1 MSFPLGIAIHQA
13 LEAQLRADSNVAL
26 KWPNDILING
36 KKCGGMRHDTNASL
50 GVIILGIGINV
61 NQVPEDVDRTSLRCA
76 SGQVYQRWTVLND
89 ILSAIGENLD
99 YISSCRVDA
108 DEWNCRSAYI
118 GQDIQVHD
126 NGHDWSIFGD
136 QWGWRSVN

>member
-1 MSFPLGIAIHQA
+1 MSLILKPNAPIHRWGCVSFPLGIAIHQA
-13 LEAQLRADSNVAL
+13 FGGAASSRQQCGIEMAQRYTNQWQSV
-26 KWPNDILING
+26 
-36 KKCGGMRHDTNASL
+36 GMRHDTNASL

-99 YISSCRVDA
+99 
-108 DEWNCRSAYI
+108 
-118 GQDIQVHD
+118 
-126 NGHDWSIFGD
+126 
-136 QWGWRSVN
+136 

>member
-1 MSFPLGIAIHQA
+1 MCVLPIRNRYSSGFGGAASSRQQCGI
-13 LEAQLRADSNVAL
+13 EMAQRYTNQWQKV
-26 KWPNDILING
+26 W
-36 KKCGGMRHDTNASL
+36 GMRHDTNASL

-99 YISSCRVDA
+99 
-108 DEWNCRSAYI
+108 
-118 GQDIQVHD
+118 
-126 NGHDWSIFGD
+126 
-136 QWGWRSVN
+136 

>member
-1 MSFPLGIAIHQA
+1 MAKSVGECAT
-13 LEAQLRADSNVAL
+13 
-26 KWPNDILING
+26 
-36 KKCGGMRHDTNASL
+36 DTNASL

-126 NGHDWSIFGD
+126 NGRVQGKFLGINGD
-136 QWGWRSVN
+136 GAGLIKTTHGIYPLSSGSNFRPIVPLQTKFLQ